1 MRSQPMDRRP
11 LPRPAV
17 ALVPVGFLV
26 FFLGLSVVNLN
37 DLPEIAGV
45 SAFLRA
51 VASIPVIGELL
62 RHSVPVP
69 IPLIAATVVA
79 SIVAWRHGMKWKAI
93 EESFLHGIMLSLG
106 ACLILL
112 VIGILIGTWIL
123 SGVVPTMVY
132 FGLKLISPSVFLL
145 ATCSICSIVSL
156 ATGSSWATA
165 GTVGIAMIGVG
176 SGLGIPLPMVAGA
189 IVSGAYF
196 GDKMSPLSD
205 TTNLA
210 PAVAGSDLF
219 SHVRHM
225 LYTTMPSLAIAL
237 VLYTVIGMRFA
248 GGRLDTSG
256 VGEILATL
264 ETRFTISAWLLLVPG
279 LVFVL
284 VIKRMPALPALLL
297 GAIAGG
303 VCAMVVQGAPL
314 SEVLIVSNDGYTSS
328 TGVAAVD
335 GLLTRGGLISM
346 FPTLSII
353 ITAMCFGGVMERSG
367 MLESLASV
375 ILRFAKSTG
384 SLIAATIC
392 TCIGMNIIAPDQYLS
407 IVLPGRMYREA
418 YQRAGLDP
426 KNLSRALEDAG
437 TLSSP
442 LVPWNTCGAYMT
454 ATLGVFSFAY
464 LPYAFLNLICPVV
477 SIIYGYTGFT
487 IARIAPIP
495 APEPAT
501 GEGGATE
508 RV

>member
-1 MRSQPMDRRP
+1 MDRRP

-17 ALVPVGFLV
+17 ALVPVAFLV
-26 FFLGLSVVNLN
+26 VLLGLSVINLN
-37 DLPEIAGV
+37 DLPEIALV
-45 SAFLRA
+45 SAFLKA
-51 VASIPVIGELL
+51 VASIPIFGEALW
-62 RHSVPVP
+62 HSIPVP
-69 IPLIAATVVA
+69 IPLVAATAVA
-79 SIVAWRHGMKWKAI
+79 AFVAWRLGMKWKAI

-112 VIGILIGTWIL
+112 VIGMLIGTWIL
-123 SGVVPTMVY
+123 GGIVPTMVY
-132 FGLKLISPSVFLL
+132 YGLKLISPSVFLV
-145 ATCSICSIVSL
+145 ATCSICAIVSL
-156 ATGSSWATA
+156 ASGSSWATA

-189 IVSGAYF
+189 IISGAYF

-225 LYTTMPSLAIAL
+225 TYTTLPALVIAL
-237 VLYTVIGMRFA
+237 VLYGLLGLKY
-248 GGRLDTSG
+248 GGGELDTRG
-256 VGEILATL
+256 ITAILATL
-264 ETRFTISAWLLLVPG
+264 DAKFTISAWLLLVPG

-284 VIKRMPALPALLL
+284 VIKRVPALPALLI
-297 GAIAGG
+297 GAVAGG
-303 VCAMVVQGAPL
+303 ICAIFVQDAPI
-314 SEVLIVSNDGYTSS
+314 SDVLLVSNNGYVAS
-328 TGVAAVD
+328 TGAAAVD
-335 GLLTRGGLISM
+335 ELLTRGGLQSM
-346 FPTLSII
+346 FPTLAII

-375 ILRFAKSTG
+375 VLRFAKSTG
-384 SLIAATIC
+384 SLIAATVG

-407 IVLPGRMYREA
+407 IVVPGRMYRDA

-442 LVPWNTCGAYMT
+442 LIPWNTCGAYMT

-464 LPYAFLNLICPVV
+464 LPYAFLNLICPIISV
-477 SIIYGYTGFT
+477 IYGYTGLT
-487 IARIAPIP
+487 IATLKP
-495 APEPAT
+495 APSLEPT
-501 GEGGATE
+501 TRE
-508 RV
+508 REEI